1 MTPTPREIQSELTKQ
16 KILDAAIQLF
26 SRKGFRSTSLSDLV
40 QATGLTKGA
49 LYHHFKNKD
58 SLFYAVLENLR
69 FLWRERVFR
78 DMLEKQS
85 ALERLETLFDNHAR
99 LIEERETFC
108 LVLSS
113 LVMEMDN
120 VNAEFMDALRE
131 IFADLTALIQRIIE
145 KGQESGEIRGDL
157 DPRLLALNLVGMME
171 GNSIPWILNRGR
183 VNYQKMSRTQRHI
196 LLNGLKG

>member
-1 MTPTPREIQSELTKQ
+1 MTKQ

-26 SRKGFRSTSLSDLV
+26 SRKGFRSTSLSDLA

-49 LYHHFKNKD
+49 LYHHFRNKD
-58 SLFYAVLENLR
+58 ALFYAVLENLR

-78 DMLEKQS
+78 DMLERKS
-85 ALERLETLFDNHAR
+85 ALERLEILFDNHAR

-113 LVMEMDN
+113 LVMEMDS

-131 IFADLTALIQRIIE
+131 IFADLTALIQRIVE
-145 KGQESGEIRGDL
+145 KGQENGEVRRDL
-157 DPRLLALNLVGMME
+157 DPHLLALNLVGMME
-171 GNSIPWILNRGR
+171 GNSIPWILNRGN
-183 VNYQKMSRTQRHI
+183 VNYQKMSRTQRQI
-196 LLNGLKG
+196 LLGGLKG

>member
-1 MTPTPREIQSELTKQ
+1 MTPTQRKIQSELTKQ

-26 SRKGFRSTSLSDLV
+26 SRKGFRSTSLSDLA

-49 LYHHFKNKD
+49 LYHHFRNKD
-58 SLFYAVLENLR
+58 ALFYAVLENLR

-78 DMLEKQS
+78 DMLEKKN

-113 LVMEMDN
+113 LVMEMDS
-120 VNAEFMDALRE
+120 VNTEFMDALRE
-131 IFADLTALIQRIIE
+131 VFADLTALIQRIIE
-145 KGQESGEIRGDL
+145 KGQENREVRRDL

-171 GNSIPWILNRGR
+171 GNSIPWILNRGN
-183 VNYQKMSRTQRHI
+183 VDYQKMSSTQRHR
-196 LLNGLKG
+196 LLGGLKG

>member
-1 MTPTPREIQSELTKQ
+1 MTPAQRKLQSELTKQ

-26 SRKGFRSTSLSDLV
+26 SRKGFRSTSLSDLA

-49 LYHHFKNKD
+49 LYHHFKSKD
-58 SLFYAVLENLR
+58 ALFYAVLENLR

-78 DMLEKQS
+78 DMLEKRS

-145 KGQESGEIRGDL
+145 KGQENGEIRNDL

-171 GNSIPWILNRGR
+171 GNSIPWILNRGN
-183 VNYQKMSRTQRHI
+183 VDYQRMSKTQRHI
-196 LLNGLKG
+196 LVSGLKE

>member
-1 MTPTPREIQSELTKQ
+1 MTPKPREIQSELTKQ

>member
-171 GNSIPWILNRGR
+171 GNSIPWILNRGK

>member
-145 KGQESGEIRGDL
+145 KGQESGEIRRDL